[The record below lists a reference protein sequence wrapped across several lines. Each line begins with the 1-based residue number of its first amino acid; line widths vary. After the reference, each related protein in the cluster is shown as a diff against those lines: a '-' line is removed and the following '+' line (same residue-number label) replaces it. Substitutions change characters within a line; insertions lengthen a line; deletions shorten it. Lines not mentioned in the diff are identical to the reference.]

1 MKIIKYTI
9 IILSVIITCTSCNE
23 KKFLEEKPLDF
34 FSPENSMITTKHF
47 ETSLNYLYNQT
58 RHIYCNIDV
67 GTRLAL
73 YYATDFAFNATD
85 YYKPRQLN
93 DYVNK
98 MVPTDGVTKTIW
110 QETFKLVSN
119 ANVILNRINMPNE
132 VNETDKTIIIGE
144 AKFFR
149 AFAYRM
155 LAHLYGG
162 VPIELEE
169 VTEPRRNYTRAS
181 REEVYKQIQ
190 QDLEDAYKA
199 LPDIDKVKDG
209 KVNKQ
214 IAQHILSEIYIC
226 LGMYDEAV
234 NMATAVI
241 NYPGVGLMKER
252 FGSRKNEDGDV
263 YWDLFRLDN
272 QNRSS
277 GNTEGLWIMQYDY
290 LNPGSEKYEMAKWIV
305 PMYKNIML
313 TQTDEKG
320 KEVQVTA
327 FVDVT
332 DMKGG
337 NGAAWIQPTEHF
349 FTDIWS
355 KGSENDI
362 RNSKYNIIRDLQIDN
377 PKAQAFGKW
386 LVKDGYAADLDP
398 IRIWFPIV
406 TKYSRVGNY
415 PEDLWK
421 RDKNDNPIMTAF
433 GEHVLVSSANQ
444 GYKDEYFFRLA
455 ETYLLRAE
463 AYLMKNDVS
472 NATKD
477 INVIR
482 NRAHADL
489 ASEDEVDIYYLL
501 DERLRELYF
510 EETRMLTLCRM
521 GKLVEMN
528 RKYNPASGKTIYD
541 YHNLWPIPYSEI
553 ERNTEATL
561 EQNPGYK

>member
-1 MKIIKYTI
+1 MKILKYTI
-9 IILSVIITCTSCNE
+9 AILFCTIICTSCNE
-23 KKFLEEKPLDF
+23 SKFLEEEPLDF

-58 RHIYCNIDV
+58 RHIFCNIDV
-67 GTRLAL
+67 GTRMAL
-73 YYATDFAFNATD
+73 YYGTDFAFNATD
-85 YYKPRQLN
+85 YYKPRHLN
-93 DYVNK
+93 DYANK
-98 MVPTDGVTKTIW
+98 MVPTDGVTKLLW
-110 QETFKLVSN
+110 QETFKLVAN
-119 ANVILNRINMPNE
+119 ANVVLNRINMPNE
-132 VNETDKTIIIGE
+132 VGEADKIVIIGE

-149 AFAYRM
+149 AFAYRI

-162 VPIELEE
+162 VPIELNE
-169 VTEPRRNYTRAS
+169 VMVPRRDYVRAS
-181 REEVYKQIQ
+181 REDVYKQIQ
-190 QDLEDAYKA
+190 KDLEEAYQV

-214 IAQHILSEIYIC
+214 VAQHLLSEIYIC
-226 LGMYDEAV
+226 LGLYDEAV
-234 NMATAVI
+234 KMATKVI
-241 NYPGVGLMKER
+241 DYKGLDLMENR

-263 YWDLFRLDN
+263 YWDLFRLNN

-277 GNTEGLWIMQYDY
+277 GNTEGLWVMQYDY
-290 LNPGSEKYEMAKWIV
+290 QNPSSEKYEMAKWII
-305 PMYKNIML
+305 PMYKNVML
-313 TQTDEKG
+313 TQMENG

-327 FVDVT
+327 FVDIT
-332 DMKGG
+332 DGKGG

-349 FTDIWS
+349 FTDIWA

-362 RNSKYNIIRDLQIDN
+362 RNSRYNIIRDLQIDN

-406 TKYSRVGNY
+406 TKYSRVRNY

-421 RDKNDNPIMTAF
+421 RDKNNNPMMTAF
-433 GEHVLVSSANQ
+433 GEHILISTANQ

-477 INVIR
+477 INIVR
-482 NRAHADL
+482 SRANAVP
-489 ASEDEVDIYYLL
+489 AEESEVDIYYLL

-521 GKLVEMN
+521 GRLVEMN

-553 ERNTEATL
+553 ERNTEAVL

>member
-1 MKIIKYTI
+1 MNTFKNIVVFLATI
-9 IILSVIITCTSCNE
+9 LFVSCNE
-23 KKFLEEKPLDF
+23 SNFLREKPLDF
-34 FSPENSMITTKHF
+34 FSPENSMITKKHF
-47 ETSLNYLYNQT
+47 ETSLNYLYHQT
-58 RHIYCNIDV
+58 RHIFCNIDV
-67 GTRLAL
+67 GTRMAF

-85 YYKPRQLN
+85 YYNPRQLN

-110 QETFKLVSN
+110 KETFKLVTN
-119 ANVILNRINMPNE
+119 ANVILNRISMPNE
-132 VNETDKTIIIGE
+132 VEEKDKTVIIAE

-149 AFAYRM
+149 AFAYRI

-162 VPIELEE
+162 VPLILEE
-169 VTEPRRNYTRAS
+169 ITVPRRDYVRAT
-181 REEVYKQIQ
+181 REEVYQQIC
-190 QDLEDAYKA
+190 QDLEDAYQV
-199 LPDIDKVKDG
+199 LPDIDKTKDG

-214 IAQHILSEIYIC
+214 VAQHLLSEIYIC
-226 LGMYDEAV
+226 LNRYDDAID
-234 NMATAVI
+234 MASKVI
-241 NYPGVGLMKER
+241 DYPGLGLMTNR
-252 FGSRKNEDGDV
+252 FGSRKDEEGDV

-277 GNTEGLWIMQYDY
+277 GNTEALWVLQYDY
-290 LNPGSEKYEMAKWIV
+290 QNPSSEKYEMAKWIV
-305 PMYKNIML
+305 PMYKNVML
-313 TQTDEKG
+313 TQLDENG
-320 KEVQVTA
+320 NEEQVTA
-327 FVDVT
+327 FVDIT
-332 DMKGG
+332 DGKCG

-349 FTDIWS
+349 FTDIWA
-355 KGSENDI
+355 KGSVNDI
-362 RNSKYNIIRDLQIDN
+362 RNSKYNIIRDVRIDN
-377 PKAQAFGKW
+377 PKSKAFGKW
-386 LVKDGYAADLDP
+386 LVKDGYAANLDP

-406 TKYSRVGNY
+406 TKYSRISNY

-421 RDKNDNPIMTAF
+421 KDKNGNPLMTEL
-433 GEHVLVSSANQ
+433 GEHILLSSANQ

-463 AYLMKNDVS
+463 AYIMKNDIP
-472 NATKD
+472 NATKN

-482 NRAHADL
+482 NRAHAEA

-501 DERLRELYF
+501 DERMRELYF

-528 RKYNPASGKTIYD
+528 RKYNPKTGATIYD

-553 ERNTEATL
+553 ERNTEAIL